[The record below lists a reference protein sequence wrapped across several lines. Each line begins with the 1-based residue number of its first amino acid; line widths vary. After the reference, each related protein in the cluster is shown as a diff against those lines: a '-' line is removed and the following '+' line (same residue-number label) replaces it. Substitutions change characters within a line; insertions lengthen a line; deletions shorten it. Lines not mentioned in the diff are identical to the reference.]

1 VPRALWSLPLLL
13 LADSLAGCASSPKV
27 DAPAARDDRMVLVVS
42 IDALRRDY
50 LDDREHALP
59 TLRRLMNEG
68 AVARSLTSVWP
79 SSTYPAHTTM
89 LTGVP
94 PAKHGI
100 VNNVVFDPYGK
111 NDSGWYWYASDIR
124 VPTLWDAA
132 RAQGVDTANV
142 TWPVSV
148 GAPIRWSFPQ
158 VWRAKTDEDD
168 KLLAALS
175 TPALC
180 DEIRARK
187 KPLPADHRSDRART
201 DAALVALEHSP
212 RLAFVY
218 LTDLDTSQHDH
229 GPRSPEAWKT
239 LETAD
244 VLLGELVAAAARK
257 TTHLSVVVVSD
268 HGFAPV
274 DTDVRPNVALRR
286 AGLVDVG
293 ATGKEKDKVVRYD
306 AVAWR
311 SGGTAA
317 IIGDARHHDRVR
329 ALFDELA
336 RDPANRIAAVLEGA
350 DVERRGGFP
359 GALVVLQAADGATF
373 DESALD
379 PLVGPSKYKG
389 AHGYS
394 PDKPEMKA
402 SLVLWGDRV
411 PRGTNLGDVQ
421 MIDIAPTIARLA
433 GLSLPTA
440 EGRALVP

>member
-1 VPRALWSLPLLL
+1 MRSLPLLFL
-13 LADSLAGCASSPKV
+13 IGCAAAPKAG
-27 DAPAARDDRMVLVVS
+27 DAPPRGRDDRMVLVVS
-42 IDALRRDY
+42 IDGLRRDY

-59 TLRRLMNEG
+59 TLRRMMTEG

-89 LTGVP
+89 VTGVL

-111 NDSGWYWYASDIR
+111 NDGGWYWYATDIR

-132 RAQGVDTANV
+132 RAQNVDVANV
-142 TWPVSV
+142 TWPVTV

-158 VWRAKTDEDD
+158 VWRSKTDEDD

-175 TPALC
+175 TPSLC
-180 DEIRARK
+180 DELRERK
-187 KPLPADHRSDRART
+187 KPLPADHRSDRVRSE
-201 DAALVALEHSP
+201 AALVALEHAP

-218 LTDLDTSQHDH
+218 LTDLDTIQHEH

-239 LETAD
+239 LETVDA
-244 VLLGELVAAAARK
+244 LLGELLSAAMKKAPR
-257 TTHLSVVVVSD
+257 LSVVVVSD

-274 DTDVRPNVALRR
+274 ANDVRPNAVLRR
-286 AGLVDVG
+286 AGLLDVG
-293 ATGKEKDKVVRYD
+293 ATGKERDKVVRYD

-317 IIGDARHHDRVR
+317 IMGAARHHDRVR
-329 ALFDELA
+329 VLFDDLA
-336 RDPANRIAAVLEGA
+336 RDPANGIAAVLEGA

-359 GALVVLQAADGATF
+359 GALVVLQAADGSTF
-373 DESALD
+373 DDSPLD
-379 PLVGPSKYKG
+379 PFVGPSKYKG

-402 SLVLWGDRV
+402 SLILWGDRV
-411 PRGTNLGDVQ
+411 PRGVDLGDVQ
-421 MIDIAPTIARLA
+421 MIDVAPTIARLSN
-433 GLSLPTA
+433 LSLPTA
-440 EGRALVP
+440 RGRALLP